1 MTRLAQ
7 SSRLGGRRSVGTT
20 TSGRARSGLDH
31 NDSSP
36 PSSCTCSAFN
46 LTPSHDD
53 SSPPSRHTR
62 SASNRALSRD
72 NSSLQSG
79 TTFSCTHPVRLS
91 SPRPTSCF
99 THSVGLTPPQPGT
112 LAQGDGSARKKK
124 ARRTKISEGEKVLR
138 RIQYRIKKIDP
149 QTVNIT
155 AVDFEDNTFR
165 MISNTVLNA
174 FIDKRWPNLTPS
186 SLPQEEHPG
195 RLRIYTH
202 PNMLKRNPTMPRLL
216 VLRLDNVISDSA
228 QEVYIRLFDVMRPL
242 LKFPHLSVDANRTQM
257 GGAIHCATGG
267 VQSEEGVVEMDAFI
281 GRLQND
287 LVPCVLGA
295 MKMEDP
301 EMYARMI
308 HARKF
313 VHATIRRC
321 FSRKQYLE
329 TRCCLDFKGAFLCI
343 AIKEGSSEV
352 FHLNWQDDPNSL
364 AWIAPLGK
372 GWVGGDFYLPQ
383 LNMRIPIHPGQVL
396 GAQTRRLIHC
406 GSPVKNGRRIV
417 VTCFS
422 DRGTLKKAD
431 EWEEEVVYDKGIS
444 INVK

>member
-1 MTRLAQ
+1 M
-7 SSRLGGRRSVGTT
+7 V
-20 TSGRARSGLDH
+20 
-31 NDSSP
+31 
-36 PSSCTCSAFN
+36 
-46 LTPSHDD
+46 
-53 SSPPSRHTR
+53 
-62 SASNRALSRD
+62 SNA
-72 NSSLQSG
+72 
-79 TTFSCTHPVRLS
+79 
-91 SPRPTSCF
+91 
-99 THSVGLTPPQPGT
+99 
-112 LAQGDGSARKKK
+112 A
-124 ARRTKISEGEKVLR
+124 
-138 RIQYRIKKIDP
+138 
-149 QTVNIT
+149 
-155 AVDFEDNTFR
+155 
-165 MISNTVLNA
+165 VLNA
-174 FIDKRWPNLTPS
+174 FIEKCWPNLTPS
-186 SLPQEEHPG
+186 SLPQEERPG
-195 RLRIYTH
+195 RLQIYTH
-202 PNMLKRNPTMPRLL
+202 PNMLKWNPTMPRLL
-216 VLRLDNVISDSA
+216 VLCLDNVISDSA

-257 GGAIHCATGG
+257 GGAIHCGTWSHSTPEAVLTRDCQSRATGG

-308 HARKF
+308 HAHKF
-313 VHATIRRC
+313 VHATIHRR

-329 TRCCLDFKGAFLCI
+329 TCCCLDFKGAFLCI

-372 GWVGGDFYLPQ
+372 GWVGGDFCLPQ
-383 LNMRIPIHPGQVL
+383 LNMWIPIHPGWVL

-431 EWEEEVVYDKGIS
+431 EWEEEVVYDKEIS